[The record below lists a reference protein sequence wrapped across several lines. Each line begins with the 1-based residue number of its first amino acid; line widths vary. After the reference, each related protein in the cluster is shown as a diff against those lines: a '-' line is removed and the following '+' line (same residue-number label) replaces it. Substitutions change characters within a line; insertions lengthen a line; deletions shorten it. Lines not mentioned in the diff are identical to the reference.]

1 MRPDVKP
8 TKSKK
13 LQARSLASRQAVID
27 AVIEL
32 ISNHGFSSATTANIA
47 RQAGV
52 TWGVLQYHFG
62 GKREIFQAVLGSAN
76 PALFREID
84 EIPLDESDPEALITA
99 AIDKLW
105 QYNASPTFR
114 AAMEILLNH
123 AHLEDDFY
131 EFALETYK
139 QLLTFFRKLFK
150 ACGSR
155 LTRSEE
161 DALAEFVIATLR
173 GMAVHNAMFPQ
184 HELTFRAQRRILGE
198 TVLARLRHAR

>member
-1 MRPDVKP
+1 MKPRKSVK
-8 TKSKK
+8 T
-13 LQARSLASRQAVID
+13 QARSLASRQAVID

-47 RQAGV
+47 KQAGV

-76 PALFREID
+76 PELFKEID
-84 EIPLDESDPEALITA
+84 EIPLDAAEPEELITA
-99 AIDKLW
+99 VIDKLW
-105 QYNASPTFR
+105 QYHASPTYR

-139 QLLTFFRKLFK
+139 QLTQFFRKLFK
-150 ACGSR
+150 ACGSQ

-161 DALAEFVIATLR
+161 DALTDFMISTLR
-173 GMAVHNAMFPQ
+173 GMAVHNAMFPL
-184 HELTFRAQRRILGE
+184 HELSYRTQRKILSE
-198 TVLARLRHAR
+198 TVLARLQKS